1 MLLVLVVHVDFFS
14 LGVPSDA
21 DIAGNPVSS
30 AMRYIVE
37 SLALVCVNSYIL
49 ISGYFGIK
57 PNVKRVS
64 SFIFMVLFWRVG
76 IIVAVCMARMA
87 AGMSIPWG
95 GYDLMMYCIPGY
107 QDWFVEAYVLLMFFA
122 PLLNSFIEKTSTRSL
137 AMFVGLYYLFIVGF
151 DWCVEAYRMIG
162 RGYSTYLSLIHI

>member
-1 MLLVLVVHVDFFS
+1 MCIYDIEYNVLIMNKIADFNRGGVSKSPRQSNFELLRIVAMLLVLVVHVDFFS

-57 PNVKRVS
+57 PNVK
-64 SFIFMVLFWRVG
+64 
-76 IIVAVCMARMA
+76 
-87 AGMSIPWG
+87 
-95 GYDLMMYCIPGY
+95 
-107 QDWFVEAYVLLMFFA
+107 E
-122 PLLNSFIEKTSTRSL
+122 
-137 AMFVGLYYLFIVGF
+137 
-151 DWCVEAYRMIG
+151 
-162 RGYSTYLSLIHI
+162 